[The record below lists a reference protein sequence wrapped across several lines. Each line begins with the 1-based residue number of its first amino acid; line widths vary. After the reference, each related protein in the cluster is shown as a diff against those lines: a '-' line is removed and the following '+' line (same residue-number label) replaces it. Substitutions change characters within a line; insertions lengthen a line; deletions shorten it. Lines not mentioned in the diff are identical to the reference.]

1 MANEVAKTFE
11 DLLTDKLQ
19 MVSSALPKDMNK
31 ERFVQNCMCVLDEKP
46 EYNTINRKD

>member
-1 MANEVAKTFE
+1 MANEVSKTFE

-31 ERFVQNCMCVLDEKP
+31 DRFAHWTVKRCLP
-46 EYNTINRKD
+46 WT